1 MPPDNDPKIQ
11 DENLVMVVL
20 LIWLPALFANKFWQ
34 NVFWTKKGGSVY
46 HHFFMS
52 QLMSVN
58 AVCVMGLEVNHIG
71 LVDGVSGSTEQGG
84 RKSNLENMRI
94 PESH

>member
-1 MPPDNDPKIQ
+1 MPPDDDPEIQ

-20 LIWLPALFANKFWQ
+20 LIWLPALFANEFWQ
-34 NVFWTKKGGSVY
+34 NVFWTKKGGCVN

>member
-1 MPPDNDPKIQ
+1 MLATPFP
-11 DENLVMVVL
+11 
-20 LIWLPALFANKFWQ
+20 NKFWQ
-34 NVFWTKKGGSVY
+34 KVFWDGKGGSVY
-46 HHFFMS
+46 HHFFTS

-58 AVCVMGLEVNHIG
+58 AVCVMGLEVNHIV
-71 LVDGVSGSTEQGG
+71 VDGVSGSTEQGG

>member
-1 MPPDNDPKIQ
+1 MPPDDDPEIQ

-20 LIWLPALFANKFWQ
+20 LIWLLALFANEFWQ
-34 NVFWTKKGGSVY
+34 NVFWDQKGGSFY

>member
-1 MPPDNDPKIQ
+1 
-11 DENLVMVVL
+11 
-20 LIWLPALFANKFWQ
+20 
-34 NVFWTKKGGSVY
+34 
-46 HHFFMS
+46 MS

>member
-1 MPPDNDPKIQ
+1 MPQDDDPEIQ
-11 DENLVMVVL
+11 NENLVMVVL
-20 LIWLPALFANKFWQ
+20 FWLPALFANDFWQ
-34 NVFWTKKGGSVY
+34 KVFRDEKGGSLY

-58 AVCVMGLEVNHIG
+58 AVCVMGLEVNHI
-71 LVDGVSGSTEQGG
+71 VDGVSGSTEQGG